1 MGFLQSWKMTDM
13 ENLHN
18 LSDRLEGSA
27 SIFVRLLPENQQI
40 SLLVWGKVNMFQWK
54 VCIRFVRIL
63 IVMLVIFVRRKKI
76 LKMNLSLFIEEE
88 HMKETISIKEIM
100 DVIKKRAKMIVSF
113 TLIMALL
120 GGIISYFFL
129 TPIYE
134 ASTQILVNKGESENS
149 VYSSTDIMVD
159 LQLVETY
166 NVIINSPTILET
178 VIEDLD
184 LDLTVNELK
193 DKITVTSESD
203 SQVIN
208 VAVEDKSITT
218 ATAIAN
224 KIAEVFKEEIVNIM
238 NVNNVTIL
246 TKAKVTGD
254 ETPVFPNNILI
265 IAIFMVA
272 GLTSG
277 IGLAFLREYLDN
289 TYTSD
294 EEIESH
300 LQLPVLGVIPTFEEL

>member
-1 MGFLQSWKMTDM
+1 
-13 ENLHN
+13 
-18 LSDRLEGSA
+18 
-27 SIFVRLLPENQQI
+27 
-40 SLLVWGKVNMFQWK
+40 
-54 VCIRFVRIL
+54 
-63 IVMLVIFVRRKKI
+63 
-76 LKMNLSLFIEEE
+76 
-88 HMKETISIKEIM
+88 MKETISIKEIM

-224 KIAEVFKEEIVNIM
+224 KIAEVFKEESVNIM
-238 NVNNVTIL
+238 NVDNVTIL

>member
-1 MGFLQSWKMTDM
+1 
-13 ENLHN
+13 
-18 LSDRLEGSA
+18 
-27 SIFVRLLPENQQI
+27 
-40 SLLVWGKVNMFQWK
+40 
-54 VCIRFVRIL
+54 
-63 IVMLVIFVRRKKI
+63 
-76 LKMNLSLFIEEE
+76 
-88 HMKETISIKEIM
+88 MKETISIKEIM